1 MGIAR
6 LNVNLLPMYQ
16 VYNAKRK
23 NSRIHICVLLP
34 TTLLKD
40 RSFLQIKCCTRQDK
54 IMSFQIKIFELVKS
68 RKLLIYPFLF
78 WSGFSKTALKKK
90 NYAWNKVWYY
100 ISTQLG
106 HCRDCFTKFTQKSK
120 GLWIFQ
126 RFKLLSKTNIKALK
140 NNINPSERVLAYILL
155 ASLKTNIHTK
165 EWRRRTVFSV
175 RGPSCRHRLPSL
187 SAVYFP
193 HQKNNSITRSP
204 IRFPCP

>member
-1 MGIAR
+1 MCTSANHII
-6 LNVNLLPMYQ
+6 
-16 VYNAKRK
+16 KRQK
-23 NSRIHICVLLP
+23 FSSNQMLYA
-34 TTLLKD
+34 
-40 RSFLQIKCCTRQDK
+40 TRQDNVFSNQD
-54 IMSFQIKIFELVKS
+54 IRTCQVK
-68 RKLLIYPFLF
+68 KTFDYPFLF

-90 NYAWNKVWYY
+90 NYAWNKVWYC

-126 RFKLLSKTNIKALK
+126 RFKLLPKTNIKALK

-175 RGPSCRHRLPSL
+175 KGPSCRHRLPSL